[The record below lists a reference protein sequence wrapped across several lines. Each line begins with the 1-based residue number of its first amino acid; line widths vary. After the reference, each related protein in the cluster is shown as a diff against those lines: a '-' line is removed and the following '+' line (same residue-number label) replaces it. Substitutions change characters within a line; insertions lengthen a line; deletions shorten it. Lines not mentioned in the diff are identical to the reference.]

1 MKTGWLFAGFVPH
14 NTMTSV
20 SNTSRSELVDAA
32 TPIVD
37 FSPTVDGAWH
47 TRAAESMLA
56 MPSARAA
63 LPAV

>member
-1 MKTGWLFAGFVPH
+1 MRNVLLLPLALLTLA
-14 NTMTSV
+14 
-20 SNTSRSELVDAA
+20 AA
-32 TPIVD
+32 TPVVA
-37 FSPTVDGAWH
+37 FSPTELGEWQ